1 MSDTRYDTPEPF
13 KVDIPERALIDLDE
27 RLRRWRA
34 PVAIA
39 DNGSWASGTDPD
51 FLAELVDYWRHGYD
65 WNRCQEAIN
74 RWPNYLVD
82 IGPQRLHFIRE
93 PGTEVEG
100 APRPMPLVVTHG
112 WPGSIVEFLHIIDAL
127 AHPENHGGDPLDAFD
142 VIVPSLPGYGFS
154 GPPIREDGSTGP
166 IGPRAIAG
174 LWHRLVHETLN
185 YRRPYGV
192 QGGDWG
198 AVVSSWAA
206 FDHPVKDEKDDWK
219 SGVVGLHLNMMGL
232 RPGIDLSKAELSAD
246 EKAWLAKVQGERD
259 EKTAYQRIQAT
270 RPQTLGVALTDSPV
284 GLAAWIVEKFQAWSD
299 CGGDPLKRFSMD
311 LLLDN
316 IMVYWL
322 TGTAGTA
329 TWLYRGV
336 TQQPNRGLP
345 EGQRV
350 ETPTGFAAFPADL
363 APAAA
368 QGMDRARLQ
377 PAPPHRDAQGR
388 AFCGAGGA
396 RPAGRRRPRLL
407 PAAALRG
414 GQRLVLP
421 KYLRTEVYRTISP
434 PCPIPPLPPS
444 CGSCVRS
451 PSWKRGSIPA
461 WARST
466 AWRCASSCS

>member
-34 PVAIA
+34 PIAIA
-39 DNGSWASGTDPD
+39 DGGSWASGTDPG

-112 WPGSIVEFLHIIDAL
+112 WPGSIVEFLHVIDAL

-174 LWHRLVHETLN
+174 LWHTLVHETLN

-206 FDHPVKDEKDDWK
+206 FDHPLKDEKDDWK
-219 SGVVGLHLNMMGL
+219 SGVIGLHLNMMGL
-232 RPGIDLSKAELSAD
+232 RPGIDLSTAELSAD
-246 EKAWLAKVQGERD
+246 EKAWLVKVQGERD

-363 APAAA
+363 AQPPPREWIERCFNLRRHTAMPRGGHFAALEEPELLV
-368 QGMDRARLQ
+368 D
-377 PAPPHRDAQGR
+377 DVR
-388 AFCGAGGA
+388 AFFRPLRFGAA
-396 RPAGRRRPRLL
+396 ND
-407 PAAALRG
+407 
-414 GQRLVLP
+414 
-421 KYLRTEVYRTISP
+421 
-434 PCPIPPLPPS
+434 
-444 CGSCVRS
+444 
-451 PSWKRGSIPA
+451 
-461 WARST
+461 
-466 AWRCASSCS
+466 